1 MDVVVVDLWVTVET
15 RIIAM
20 AHSLVGSPTP
30 KSLPVSPAN
39 PTPSAAPVS
48 SALGTINEA
57 GTSMSPYSE
66 SYYNSLADV
75 AL

>member
-15 RIIAM
+15 NIIAM

-30 KSLPVSPAN
+30 KALPVSPAN

-57 GTSMSPYSE
+57 GSE
-66 SYYNSLADV
+66 PDARSEDPPTE
-75 AL
+75 